1 MVPADHRLLNQSNPS
16 GRFSTAVL
24 HGTKVPST
32 LRSVQEI
39 SLARGRREGKGPR
52 GNRQQQ
58 RPSSERACVR
68 PAVGRE
74 AAESQRCLITSSA
87 PDPSPAT
94 CLGQDSPRES
104 RESQSRAPRPP
115 PVPSAPHCPARL
127 RGLQVKE
134 NPQQPPFPAAH
145 TEVSGLLAVGGARLP
160 RCPVSVTARKAPAG
174 AGGRAPRVPS
184 SSHTLPC
191 SLLRR
196 QDPLRV
202 AAAPRAPAGQV
213 AKWG

>member
-1 MVPADHRLLNQSNPS
+1 MAQKFPPHFAACKKSRWRGAG
-16 GRFSTAVL
+16 GR
-24 HGTKVPST
+24 
-32 LRSVQEI
+32 E
-39 SLARGRREGKGPR
+39 RGRGG
-52 GNRQQQ
+52 GTG
-58 RPSSERACVR
+58 SSNAPALNGRVCVR
-68 PAVGRE
+68 LWEERLR
-74 AAESQRCLITSSA
+74 ESQRCLITSSA

-104 RESQSRAPRPP
+104 RESQSEPPAPT
-115 PVPSAPHCPARL
+115 PVPSAPHCPTRL
-127 RGLQVKE
+127 RGLQGKE

-184 SSHTLPC
+184 SSHTLRC
-191 SLLRR
+191 SLLGR